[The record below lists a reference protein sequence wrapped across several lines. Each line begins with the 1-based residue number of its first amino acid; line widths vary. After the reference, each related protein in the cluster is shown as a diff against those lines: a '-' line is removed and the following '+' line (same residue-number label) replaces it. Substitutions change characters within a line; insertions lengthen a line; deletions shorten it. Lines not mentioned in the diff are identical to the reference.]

1 MPLIQNAVHPRLPPP
16 PAMAADETSLTQLLH
31 AWQEGD
37 AAAFARLVGQV
48 HGELLR
54 MAGSRLR
61 TGDGGTFSRG
71 DLLNAALLR
80 VMESPPDWRNRA
92 HFFATVSLTMRS
104 VLVDHARARLADKRG
119 GAYERVTWTLSALGE
134 ESMAADLLTLDALLR
149 RLESEDPRAAHI
161 LQLTYFAGLQRTDIA
176 AVLDVSVPTVDRD
189 LRFAR
194 AWLTQQLGRD
204 LEA

>member
-1 MPLIQNAVHPRLPPP
+1 VNATAPAPEAPLTV
-16 PAMAADETSLTQLLH
+16 LLH
-31 AWQEGD
+31 AWQQGD
-37 AAAFARLVGQV
+37 ARAFEQIVGRV

-54 MAGSRLR
+54 MAASRLR

-80 VMESPPDWRNRA
+80 VMESPPDWQNRS

-104 VLVDHARARLADKRG
+104 VLVDHARARLAEKRG
-119 GAYERVTWTLSALGE
+119 GAFQRVTWTLSSLGE
-134 ESMAADLLTLDALLR
+134 ESMAADLLTLDQLLKQ
-149 RLESEDPRAAHI
+149 LETEDPRAAQI
-161 LQLTYFAGLQRTDIA
+161 LQLTYFAGLHRQDVAT
-176 AVLDVSVPTVDRD
+176 VLGVSVPTVDRD